1 MIKHTLALALTFSA
15 VSLPTAASAA
25 TQITQSLDTNSSWT
39 VKNLTTNVTTTAV
52 VPSSV
57 PGSYNAPGNAPVN
70 GAQYIY
76 PTSTTNAPGNTTFA
90 FTRVFSIPA
99 FAQLST
105 ARLIGTLWADNNIVS
120 ILLNGVLIT
129 NPVVSGTQSF
139 NGPGIALN
147 TGGNFLLGT
156 NTVVFNVFNQTG
168 SGENPVSLRA
178 DLAAVYAVPEPGTW
192 MLMLLGFGAIGFA
205 MRSRAKTRVRF
216 QFA

>member
-39 VKNLTTNVTTTAV
+39 VTNLTTNVTTTAV
-52 VPSSV
+52 VP
-57 PGSYNAPGNAPVN
+57 GTYNAPNNAPVN

-76 PTSTTNAPGNTTFA
+76 PTTTTNAPGNTTFA
-90 FTRVFSIPA
+90 FTRVFTIPA

-129 NPVVSGTQSF
+129 NPVNSGNQSF
-139 NGPGIALN
+139 NGAGIALN
-147 TGGNFLLGT
+147 TGGNFLFGT
-156 NTVVFNVFNQTG
+156 NTVVFNVFNQAGGGT
-168 SGENPVSLRA
+168 NPVALRA
-178 DLAAVYAVPEPGTW
+178 DLDAVYAVPEPGTW

>member
-15 VSLPTAASAA
+15 LTLPTAASAA

-39 VKNLTTNVTTTAV
+39 VTNLTTNVTTTAV
-52 VPSSV
+52 VPGGV
-57 PGSYNAPGNAPVN
+57 PDAYNAPGNVAVN

-76 PTSTTNAPGNTTFA
+76 PTTTTTQPGNTTFA
-90 FTRVFSIPA
+90 FSRVFSLPA

-129 NPVVSGTQSF
+129 NPVVSGSESF
-139 NGPGIALN
+139 RGPGIALN

-156 NTVVFNVFNQTG
+156 NTVVFNVLNLQG
-168 SGENPVSLRA
+168 SGTNPVSLRA
-178 DLAAVYAVPEPGTW
+178 DLDAVYAVPEPGTW